1 MMMNPR
7 QTGTRILLLCA
18 LALVAAVAAEAATP
32 AQERQAILDHYAAQ
46 VRKTDPGFKGFSAAA
61 GRAFF
66 LAHPGTGRPATPSC
80 TTCHTTNPHNPGRT
94 RAGKTILPVAV
105 SVTPSRFTRLHK
117 VEKWFWRNCHTV
129 YGRACTPLEK
139 GNYITFMASQ

>member
-1 MMMNPR
+1 MKAR
-7 QTGTRILLLCA
+7 LLAA
-18 LALVAAVAAEAATP
+18 LAFLALSSAVALAANY
-32 AQERQAILDHYAAQ
+32 AAMRQAILDHYAAE

-80 TTCHTTNPHNPGRT
+80 STCHTTNPKHPGRT

>member
-1 MMMNPR
+1 MKAR
-7 QTGTRILLLCA
+7 LLAA
-18 LALVAAVAAEAATP
+18 LAFLALSSAVALAANY
-32 AQERQAILDHYAAQ
+32 AAMRQAILDHYAAE

-80 TTCHTTNPHNPGRT
+80 STCHTTNPKSPGRT